1 MAYQALARKWR
12 PRRFSEIV
20 GQDHVVRALLHAIGH
35 DRLHHAYLFT
45 GTRGVGKTTIARI
58 LAKAMNCESPEGPE
72 PCGHCTSCRELDEG
86 RFVDL
91 VEVDAASRTKVEDT
105 RDLLDNV
112 LYAPTQG
119 RYKVYLID
127 EVHMLSAHSFNA
139 LLKTLEEPP
148 PHVKFLLAT
157 TDPQKIPVT
166 VLSRCLQFNLKR
178 LTPEQI
184 RLQMETIL
192 GQEAVAFEANAIRAL
207 SRAADGSLRDGLS
220 LLDQAIAHGG
230 GALTEVTVTAMLGTV
245 AREPVFEILEALV
258 SGDAERLL
266 MRIQELDQH
275 APNYGDVLQ
284 EMLTI
289 LHHASI
295 AQWAPE
301 VAQRDDDG
309 EAVLALSQAASA
321 EDLQLYYQ
329 IALLGQKDLP
339 LAPDPLMGFEMVML
353 RMLAFKPK
361 GVAAHAPV
369 AKPPRV
375 SEPQPV
381 RSETMAR
388 PPSPRKAEVLAPVEV
403 ASQVSAPLE
412 PAVKQPESL
421 GVPGV
426 VPMKAGAVDWP
437 ALIECLGLAAMA
449 RELAKNSTLLEL
461 SDDVCRIGLDARLDQ
476 MKSPRAVAALEK
488 SLQLHLAR
496 PVTLRVERTQGE
508 VETPAREQQKIE
520 THRRESAEAA
530 VERDPV
536 IRELVEHMDAR
547 IVPGSIQTKDR

>member
-20 GQDHVVRALLHAIGH
+20 GQDHVVKALLHAIGH

-58 LAKAMNCESPEGPE
+58 LAKAMNCESLQGSE
-72 PCGHCTSCRELDEG
+72 PCGICTSCRELDEG

-184 RLQMETIL
+184 RLQMESIL

-230 GALTEVTVTAMLGTV
+230 GALTEITVTAMLGTV
-245 AREPVFEILEALV
+245 AREPVIDILEALV
-258 SGDAERLL
+258 AGDAELL
-266 MRIQELDQH
+266 LTQIQELDQH

-284 EMLTI
+284 EMLVL

-301 VAQRDDDG
+301 VAQRDEDG
-309 EAVLALSQAASA
+309 EAILALASKAKA

-353 RMLAFKPK
+353 RMLAFRPK
-361 GVAAHAPV
+361 GGVAHASSPKP
-369 AKPPRV
+369 AKIA
-375 SEPQPV
+375 EPQPTQT
-381 RSETMAR
+381 EAIAR
-388 PPSPRKAEVLAPVEV
+388 PPALRKVEAPVKLAV
-403 ASQVSAPLE
+403 APHAPA
-412 PAVKQPESL
+412 PAERGTKQPEST
-421 GVPGV
+421 GGSGV
-426 VPMKAGAVDWP
+426 VPMKDGAVDWP
-437 ALIECLGLAAMA
+437 RLIECLGLAAMA

-461 SDDVCRIGLDARLDQ
+461 SHDLCRIGLDARLDQ
-476 MKSPRAVAALEK
+476 MKSPRAVASLEK

-496 PVTLRVERTQGE
+496 PVVLRVESTQGDA
-508 VETPAREQQKIE
+508 ETPARQQQKIE
-520 THRRESAEAA
+520 IHRRESAEAA

-536 IRELVEHMDAR
+536 IRELMEHLDAR
-547 IVPGSIQTKDR
+547 VVPGSIQMKDN

>member
-20 GQDHVVRALLHAIGH
+20 GQDHVIRALLHAIGH

-58 LAKAMNCESPEGPE
+58 LAKAMNCESPEGSE
-72 PCGHCTSCRELDEG
+72 PCGLCTSCRELDEG

-184 RLQMETIL
+184 RLQMESIL
-192 GQEAVAFEANAIRAL
+192 GQETVAFEANAIRAL

-245 AREPVFEILEALV
+245 AREPVFDILEALV
-258 SGDAERLL
+258 SLDAEALL
-266 MRIQELDQH
+266 TRIQELDQH

-301 VAQRDDDG
+301 VAQRDEDG
-309 EAVLALSQAASA
+309 EAILGLSRKATA
-321 EDLQLYYQ
+321 EDLQLFYQ

-339 LAPDPLMGFEMVML
+339 LAPDPLMGFEMLML
-353 RMLAFKPK
+353 RMLAFRPK
-361 GVAAHAPV
+361 GSSAQVSV
-369 AKPPRV
+369 AKSIRAAEPSPARAESVDRAPEPPRKIEPRTALPAKEAQAPAKVPEV
-375 SEPQPV
+375 SGSPV
-381 RSETMAR
+381 VIPTKE
-388 PPSPRKAEVLAPVEV
+388 
-403 ASQVSAPLE
+403 
-412 PAVKQPESL
+412 
-421 GVPGV
+421 
-426 VPMKAGAVDWP
+426 GAVDWP

-476 MKSPRAVAALEK
+476 MKSPRAVASLEK

-496 PVTLRVERTQGE
+496 PISLRVETTQGE
-508 VETPAREQQKIE
+508 AETPARQQQKVE
-520 THRRESAEAA
+520 VHRRESAEAA

-536 IRELVEHMDAR
+536 IRELMESMDAR
-547 IVPGSIQTKDR
+547 VVPGSIQMKDS

>member
-72 PCGHCTSCRELDEG
+72 PCGICTSCRELDEG

-184 RLQMETIL
+184 RLQMESIL
-192 GQEAVAFEANAIRAL
+192 GQESVAFEANAIRSL

-230 GALTEVTVTAMLGTV
+230 GALTEITVTAMLGTV
-245 AREPVFEILEALV
+245 AREPVLDILEALV
-258 SGDAERLL
+258 AGDAGLL
-266 MRIQELDQH
+266 LGRIQELDQH
-275 APNYGDVLQ
+275 APSYGDVLQ
-284 EMLTI
+284 EMLVI
-289 LHHASI
+289 LHHAGI

-301 VAQRDDDG
+301 IAQRDEDG
-309 EAVLALSQAASA
+309 EAILGLASKAKA

-339 LAPDPLMGFEMVML
+339 LAPDPLMGFEMLML
-353 RMLAFKPK
+353 RMLAFRPK
-361 GVAAHAPV
+361 GTVEHDSAAKSARHV
-369 AKPPRV
+369 
-375 SEPQPV
+375 EPQPV
-381 RSETMAR
+381 RVETVAR
-388 PPSPRKAEVLAPVEV
+388 PPAPRKVEPPVPV
-403 ASQVSAPLE
+403 AVTPPPVVSTE
-412 PAVKQPESL
+412 RPAKQPEL
-421 GVPGV
+421 GGVPGV
-426 VPMKAGAVDWP
+426 VPMKDGAVDWP
-437 ALIECLGLAAMA
+437 VLIDCLGLAAMA

-461 SDDVCRIGLDARLDQ
+461 SHEVCRIGLDARLDQ
-476 MKSPRAVAALEK
+476 MKSPRAVASLEK

-496 PVTLRVERTQGE
+496 PVVLRVETTQGE
-508 VETPAREQQKIE
+508 AETPARQQQKIDS
-520 THRRESAEAA
+520 HRRESAEAA

-536 IRELVEHMDAR
+536 IRELMEHMDAR
-547 IVPGSIQTKDR
+547 VVPGSIQTKDN

>member
-1 MAYQALARKWR
+1 
-12 PRRFSEIV
+12 
-20 GQDHVVRALLHAIGH
+20 VVRALLHAIGH

-72 PCGHCTSCRELDEG
+72 PCGICTSCRELDEG

-157 TDPQKIPVT
+157 TDPHKIPVT

-184 RLQMETIL
+184 RLQMEAIL
-192 GQEAVAFEANAIRAL
+192 GQESVAFEANAIRAL

-230 GALTEVTVTAMLGTV
+230 GALTEITVTAMLGTV
-245 AREPVFEILEALV
+245 AREPVFDILGALV
-258 SGDAERLL
+258 AGDAASLL
-266 MRIQELDQH
+266 ARIQELDQH

-301 VAQRDDDG
+301 VAQRDEDG
-309 EAVLALSQAASA
+309 EAVLLLSRSASA

-329 IALLGQKDLP
+329 IALLGQKDLSM
-339 LAPDPLMGFEMVML
+339 APDPLMGFEMLML
-353 RMLAFKPK
+353 RMLAFRPK
-361 GVAAHAPV
+361 ASGGHVPPAARPARVVESQFNRTERVTPPSAPQKVESQRLTAVAAPHPV
-369 AKPPRV
+369 VVAE
-375 SEPQPV
+375 SPV
-381 RSETMAR
+381 NQ
-388 PPSPRKAEVLAPVEV
+388 AE
-403 ASQVSAPLE
+403 
-412 PAVKQPESL
+412 L
-421 GVPGV
+421 GGGAGV

-449 RELAKNSTLLEL
+449 RELAKNSSLIEL
-461 SDDVCRIGLDARLDQ
+461 SHEVCRIGLDSRLDQ
-476 MKSPRAVAALEK
+476 MKSPRAVASLEK

-496 PVTLRVERTQGE
+496 PIVLRVESRQGE
-508 VETPAREQQKIE
+508 EETPARQQQKME

-536 IRELVEHMDAR
+536 IRELMEHMDAR
-547 IVPGSIQTKDR
+547 LVPGSIQTKDS

>member
-12 PRRFSEIV
+12 PRKFSEIV

-72 PCGHCTSCRELDEG
+72 PCGICTSCRELDEG

-184 RLQMETIL
+184 RLQMESIL
-192 GQEAVAFEANAIRAL
+192 GQESVAFEANAIRSL

-230 GALTEVTVTAMLGTV
+230 GALTEITVTAMLGTV
-245 AREPVFEILEALV
+245 AREPVLDILEALV
-258 SGDAERLL
+258 AGDAGLL
-266 MRIQELDQH
+266 LGRIQELDQH

-284 EMLTI
+284 EMLVI
-289 LHHASI
+289 LHHAGI

-301 VAQRDDDG
+301 IAQRDEDG
-309 EAVLALSQAASA
+309 EAILGLASKAKA

-339 LAPDPLMGFEMVML
+339 LAPDPLMGFEMLML
-353 RMLAFKPK
+353 RMLAFRPK
-361 GVAAHAPV
+361 GTVEHASA
-369 AKPPRV
+369 AKPARHV
-375 SEPQPV
+375 EPQAV
-381 RSETMAR
+381 RVETVAR
-388 PPSPRKAEVLAPVEV
+388 PPAPRKVEPPVHV
-403 ASQVSAPLE
+403 AVTPPPVVSTE
-412 PAVKQPESL
+412 RPAKQPEL
-421 GVPGV
+421 GGVPGV
-426 VPMKAGAVDWP
+426 VPMKDGAVDWP
-437 ALIECLGLAAMA
+437 ALIDCLGLAAMA

-461 SDDVCRIGLDARLDQ
+461 SHEVCRIGLDARLDQ
-476 MKSPRAVAALEK
+476 MKSPRAVASLEK

-496 PVTLRVERTQGE
+496 PVVLRVETTQGE
-508 VETPAREQQKIE
+508 AETPARQQQKIE
-520 THRRESAEAA
+520 SHRRESAEAA

-536 IRELVEHMDAR
+536 IRELMEHMDAR
-547 IVPGSIQTKDR
+547 VVPGSIQTKDN

>member
-72 PCGHCTSCRELDEG
+72 PCGLCTSCRELDEG

-184 RLQMETIL
+184 RLQMESIL
-192 GQEAVAFEANAIRAL
+192 GQEAVAFEANAVRAL

-245 AREPVFEILEALV
+245 AREPVFDILEALV
-258 SGDAERLL
+258 AGDAARLL
-266 MRIQELDQH
+266 ERVQELDQH

-309 EAVLALSQAASA
+309 EAVLTLSRTASA

-339 LAPDPLMGFEMVML
+339 LAPDPLMGFEMLML

-361 GVAAHAPV
+361 GSGVHRPVKKAPLV
-369 AKPPRV
+369 ID
-375 SEPQPV
+375 SQPV
-381 RSETMAR
+381 RTEAAVR
-388 PPSPRKAEVLAPVEV
+388 PVSVRKVEAPPV
-403 ASQVSAPLE
+403 ASTPPGFREEIEAKQAEPSGVS
-412 PAVKQPESL
+412 
-421 GVPGV
+421 GV
-426 VPMKAGAVDWP
+426 VPMHAGAVDWP
-437 ALIECLGLAAMA
+437 ALIDRLGLAAMA

-461 SDDVCRIGLDARLDQ
+461 SHDICRIGLDARLDQ
-476 MKSPRAVAALEK
+476 MKSPRAVASLEK

-496 PVTLRVERTQGE
+496 PIVLRVESTQGE
-508 VETPAREQQKIE
+508 VETPARQQQKIE
-520 THRRESAEAA
+520 TDRRESAEAA

-536 IRELVEHMDAR
+536 IRELMEQMDAR
-547 IVPGSIQTKDR
+547 VVPGSIQTKDR

>member
-12 PRRFSEIV
+12 PRKFSEIV
-20 GQDHVVRALLHAIGH
+20 GQDHVIRALLHAIGH

-72 PCGHCTSCRELDEG
+72 PCGICTSCRELDEG

-184 RLQMETIL
+184 RLQMESIL
-192 GQEAVAFEANAIRAL
+192 GQESVAFEANALRAL

-230 GALTEVTVTAMLGTV
+230 GALAEITVTAMLGTV
-245 AREPVFEILEALV
+245 AREPVFDILEALV
-258 SGDAERLL
+258 AGDAELL
-266 MRIQELDQH
+266 LGRIQELDQH
-275 APNYGDVLQ
+275 APNYADVLQ

-301 VAQRDDDG
+301 VARRDEDAD
-309 EAVLALSQAASA
+309 AVLALSQTASA

-339 LAPDPLMGFEMVML
+339 LAPDPLMGFEMLML
-353 RMLAFKPK
+353 RMLAFRPK
-361 GVAAHAPV
+361 GSGVQASA
-369 AKPPRV
+369 AKPSRSV
-375 SEPQPV
+375 EPQPLKT
-381 RSETMAR
+381 ETRAR
-388 PPSPRKAEVLAPVEV
+388 PPAAQKVEPQLEEV
-403 ASQVSAPLE
+403 APEVPLASAPLSAK
-412 PAVKQPESL
+412 PIDL
-421 GVPGV
+421 GGTPSV
-426 VPMKAGAVDWP
+426 VPMKDGMVDWP
-437 ALIECLGLAAMA
+437 GLIECLGLTAMA
-449 RELAKNSTLLEL
+449 RELAKNSSLLEL
-461 SDDVCRIGLDARLDQ
+461 GHDICRIGLDVRLEQ
-476 MKSPRAVAALEK
+476 MKSPRAVASLEK

-496 PVTLRVERTQGE
+496 PMVLRVESTQGGA
-508 VETPAREQQKIE
+508 ETPARQEQKIE

-530 VERDPV
+530 VEQDPV
-536 IRELVEHMDAR
+536 IRELMEQMDAR
-547 IVPGSIQTKDR
+547 VVPGSIQTKES